1 MTGEYNKFSTAKFYI
16 LYIRIVFL
24 PFRYYNPWT
33 FHLTWLRCS
42 HRNYH
47 CCSYYVV
54 SNDLAEDVLSTT
66 QLFSSTHNF
75 ARSWDGNSCIICST
89 CIIYMIQGEEKN
101 GATIIIDTFNARL
114 YLWNSQSDCKPYVA
128 LLYQFFS
135 STVRLQFNTM
145 EHYHNYQYAWWQ
157 FRSEQILFY
166 QVITELGD
174 WIWLVA
180 VLYNRRL
187 GVVELELP
195 PTSNIP
201 KKCWCYNTM

>member
-1 MTGEYNKFSTAKFYI
+1 MKPPIKVTIANLLKCSRDFYILKPVVYLRNRFWLTGEYNKFSTAKFYI
-16 LYIRIVFL
+16 LYIRIVLL

-54 SNDLAEDVLSTT
+54 SNDLAEYVLSTT

-75 ARSWDGNSCIICST
+75 ARSWDGNSCI
-89 CIIYMIQGEEKN
+89 IIYMIQGEEKN

-128 LLYQFFS
+128 LLYQFFHLLFVFS
-135 STVRLQFNTM
+135 STPWNTTIIINM
-145 EHYHNYQYAWWQ
+145 
-157 FRSEQILFY
+157 
-166 QVITELGD
+166 LGGSF
-174 WIWLVA
+174 A
-180 VLYNRRL
+180 QNKSCFTR
-187 GVVELELP
+187 
-195 PTSNIP
+195 
-201 KKCWCYNTM
+201 